1 MKKNIYKIGFI
12 ITVLML
18 LTNITPVFAQ
28 PSSTP
33 TSQTPSTSTSQPPP
47 PASNTK
53 ANVTK
58 SSDLFA
64 PVTSNNSSIQAVR
77 KLIPKSKSY
86 VTIITS
92 IIKILLNIAGALA
105 LLGFTIGGVLMIV
118 GTQGQESLLKKGKDL
133 VKATVF
139 GLIVIAVSYA
149 LVLGVSELQFFS
161 PGAGGT
167 SSSPTTTSH
176 AIRKSSTPP
185 GTTGV
190 QGTSL
195 QPSS

>member
-18 LTNITPVFAQ
+18 LTNITPVFANNSSTPKTPASTSQ
-28 PSSTP
+28 PSST
-33 TSQTPSTSTSQPPP
+33 TPP

-53 ANVTK
+53 ANITK

-64 PVTSNNSSIQAVR
+64 PVKSNNSSIQAVR

-86 VTIITS
+86 VTIISS

-105 LLGFTIGGVLMIV
+105 LLGFTIGGVLMII
-118 GTQGQESLLKKGKDL
+118 GTQGGQESLLKKGKDL
-133 VKATVF
+133 VKATIF

-167 SSSPTTTSH
+167 SSSTTTN
-176 AIRKSSTPP
+176 AEVPSSTPKP
-185 GTTGV
+185 PTK
-190 QGTSL
+190 
-195 QPSS
+195 